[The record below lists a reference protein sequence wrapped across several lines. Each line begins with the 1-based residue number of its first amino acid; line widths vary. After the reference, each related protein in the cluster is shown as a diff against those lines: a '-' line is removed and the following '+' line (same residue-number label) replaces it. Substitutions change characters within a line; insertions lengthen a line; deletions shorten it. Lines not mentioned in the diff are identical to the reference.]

1 MFRRPFTPPLTDVA
15 KLVPAAL
22 VLPRLKILYFPV
34 TKAACTTLK
43 WALAEAEGSLS
54 HEAADALPTAAVT
67 RTHTIHNIKVS
78 GFRLF
83 RELSVSEQ
91 QHVLHAEDW
100 WRVGAFRNPYARLYS
115 SWENRILLRAPSQEI
130 PTFAD
135 FDDVLVDGCIDI
147 VATFERFV
155 HTITDKPHLVHFDD
169 HFRSQAEQIR
179 PGEFP
184 HTHLLQVDK
193 PGELDN
199 FIAQVNERAGTNV
212 SLQRLNEGL
221 HISYTKVVTSAI
233 APLIEKWGY
242 LDFALFPYPT
252 ETFPDAQPSIVL
264 TPNETKMIMYAREV
278 TERLSVAAA
287 EVRNRI
293 GARYG
298 LSEILR
304 RTRQWRDGD
313 YHSSR
318 P

>member
-1 MFRRPFTPPLTDVA
+1 MFRRPHTPALTEVA

-43 WALAEAEGSLS
+43 WALAEAEGSLDNS
-54 HEAADALPTAAVT
+54 AADTLPTAAVT
-67 RTHTIHNIKVS
+67 RTHTIHNVKVS
-78 GFRLF
+78 GFKLF
-83 RELSVSEQ
+83 RELSAVEQ
-91 QHVLHAEDW
+91 QEALHSDEW
-100 WRVGAFRNPYARLYS
+100 WRVGAYRNPYARMYS

-130 PTFAD
+130 PNFTD
-135 FDDVLVDGCIDI
+135 FEDVLVDGCIDL

-155 HTITDKPHLVHFDD
+155 RTITEKPDLVHFDD

-184 HTHLLQVDK
+184 HTHLLQVEK
-193 PGELDN
+193 PGELDD
-199 FIAQVNERAGTNV
+199 FIQQLNERAGTNV

-221 HISYTKVVTSAI
+221 HIPYTKVVTSAI
-233 APLIEKWGY
+233 APLIEKWAY

-252 ETFPDAQPSIVL
+252 EPFPDLQTPIVL

-278 TERLSVAAA
+278 TERLSIAAV
-287 EVRNRI
+287 EVRHRI

-298 LSEILR
+298 FSEIIR

>member
-1 MFRRPFTPPLTDVA
+1 MFRRPHTPPLTDVA

-43 WALAEAEGSLS
+43 WALAEAEGNLS
-54 HEAADALPTAAVT
+54 QEAADALPTAAVT

-78 GFRLF
+78 GFKLF
-83 RELSVSEQ
+83 RELTVSEQ
-91 QHVLHAEDW
+91 QQVLHADDW
-100 WRVGAFRNPYARLYS
+100 WRVGAYRNPYARMYS

-130 PTFAD
+130 PSFQE

-147 VATFERFV
+147 GATFQHFV
-155 HTITDKPHLVHFDD
+155 RTITDKPHLVHFDD

-193 PGELDN
+193 HGELDN

-221 HISYTKVVTSAI
+221 HIPYTKVVTSTI
-233 APLIEKWGY
+233 APLIEKWAY
-242 LDFALFPYPT
+242 LDFALFPYPL
-252 ETFPDAQPSIVL
+252 ETFPTDQSSIVL
-264 TPNETKMIMYAREV
+264 TRNETKMIMYAREV

-298 LSEILR
+298 FSEILR
-304 RTRQWRDGD
+304 RSRQWRDGD
-313 YHSSR
+313 YQSSR